1 METRFGFTK
10 MTITEF
16 EHWMAAERVARTIIY
31 LQQHHTWSPDY
42 SSFNGNNHFELQ
54 RNMRDHHVN
63 HNGWSNIGQ
72 HFSIFPDGAIVTG
85 RSLET
90 SPACIFGN
98 NANAICIENVGNF
111 DTGKD
116 TMRSEQAEAIIRATA
131 AICRK
136 FSIPLNTDKVVYH
149 HWFDLSSGARNNGT
163 RNNKSCP
170 GTAFFGGNKVADCER
185 NFLPLVN
192 NVLNGIPV
200 QPAAPI
206 LKYVAV
212 TANTLNIR
220 KQPNAQSDKVPD
232 REPAIFG
239 AILRV
244 FKIQN
249 GWYKISSSKQHWVSG
264 AHTKD
269 VLRATVNADTLNVR
283 IGPGTSFSKTG
294 SVVKGTELFISE
306 EQDGWCR
313 ISFGD
318 KWVKKEFLSF

>member
-10 MTITEF
+10 MTISEF
-16 EHWMAAERVARTIIY
+16 EQWIAAERVARTIIY
-31 LQQHHTWSPDY
+31 LQQHHTWAPDY
-42 SSFNGNNHFELQ
+42 SSFNGNNHLELQ
-54 RNMRDHHVN
+54 KNMRDYHVN

-85 RSLET
+85 RSLEN
-90 SPACIFGN
+90 SPACILGN

-116 TMRSEQAEAIIRATA
+116 TMRPEQADAIIRATA

-136 FSIPLNTDKVVYH
+136 FSIPVNTEKIVYH
-149 HWFDLSSGARNNGT
+149 HWFDLGSGARNNGT

-170 GTAFFGGNKVADCER
+170 GTSFFGGNKVADCEQH
-185 NFLPLVN
+185 FLPLVN
-192 NVLNGIPV
+192 SVLSGIPV

-206 LKYVAV
+206 LKYVTV

-220 KQPNAQSDKVPD
+220 KQPNAQADKVPD

-244 FKIQN
+244 FKEQN
-249 GWYKISSSKQHWVSG
+249 GWLKISSSKQHWVSG
-264 AHTKD
+264 AHTKN
-269 VLRATVNADTLNVR
+269 VTRATVNTDTLNVR
-283 IGPGTSFSKTG
+283 LGPGTSFSKTG
-294 SVVKGTELFISE
+294 SLAKGTELFIVE

-313 ISFGD
+313 ISFDD